1 MATNGKKVIVFLLIC
16 LLFLNT
22 QGQVME
28 KNSGNEVIYH
38 LFLRSFYD
46 SNGDQHGDF
55 NGLRQ
60 KLDYLQDLG
69 VTAIL
74 LLPLYDADCYH
85 NYFANDFEK
94 IDPRFGTFDE
104 YVSFVK
110 DAHHRNMKVYM
121 DMETQYVT
129 SKHKWYKDAV
139 NNLSSPYSN
148 YILFDDATHKTPATM
163 VFGLRELTS
172 YDGTVIPITTVNLK
186 SKEVLDYNIGLFK
199 YFMDPNKD
207 GKFEDGVDGFRLDH
221 AMDNLDF
228 KPTLTDLFSE
238 FWKPLIKEIKKL
250 NPSIT
255 IVAEQAD
262 WYDYGYPY
270 FEKAGVDRMFG
281 FGLQRAIL
289 SFNKTQLMRKADSV
303 LIKTPQGK
311 NQIIFLE
318 NHDLDRFASLE
329 KNIQKQ
335 KLAASLQLLIGGIP
349 SIYYGQE
356 IGMKGKGMNGLYG
369 NGDGND
375 IPRREAFEWYAKEEG
390 VGVATWYANTGI
402 WWTKRN
408 NQPNDGISVEEQK
421 GDPQSLF
428 NHYRKM
434 LKLRAAH
441 EALSSG
447 AYAQV
452 ENNNDF
458 IFSFLRK
465 TDSKTVLVAANMSD
479 QNQKVVLKE
488 AKRKFK
494 AIYGQVQINDN
505 AFELKPYE
513 VVVWGVK

>member
-1 MATNGKKVIVFLLIC
+1 
-16 LLFLNT
+16 
-22 QGQVME
+22 
-28 KNSGNEVIYH
+28 
-38 LFLRSFYD
+38 
-46 SNGDQHGDF
+46 
-55 NGLRQ
+55 
-60 KLDYLQDLG
+60 
-69 VTAIL
+69 
-74 LLPLYDADCYH
+74 
-85 NYFANDFEK
+85 
-94 IDPRFGTFDE
+94 
-104 YVSFVK
+104 
-110 DAHHRNMKVYM
+110 
-121 DMETQYVT
+121 
-129 SKHKWYKDAV
+129 
-139 NNLSSPYSN
+139 
-148 YILFDDATHKTPATM
+148 
-163 VFGLRELTS
+163 
-172 YDGTVIPITTVNLK
+172 
-186 SKEVLDYNIGLFK
+186 
-199 YFMDPNKD
+199 
-207 GKFEDGVDGFRLDH
+207 
-221 AMDNLDF
+221 
-228 KPTLTDLFSE
+228 
-238 FWKPLIKEIKKL
+238 
-250 NPSIT
+250 
-255 IVAEQAD
+255 
-262 WYDYGYPY
+262 
-270 FEKAGVDRMFG
+270 
-281 FGLQRAIL
+281 
-289 SFNKTQLMRKADSV
+289 
-303 LIKTPQGK
+303 
-311 NQIIFLE
+311 
-318 NHDLDRFASLE
+318 
-329 KNIQKQ
+329 
-335 KLAASLQLLIGGIP
+335 
-349 SIYYGQE
+349 
-356 IGMKGKGMNGLYG
+356 MKGKGMNGLYG